1 MNHLLELRGLHK
13 SFARTEAL
21 RGVSLDVQPGEVVAV
36 TGPSGSGKSTLLH
49 CAAGVLVPEAGSVT
63 FAGQRL
69 HELDESA
76 RTRLRR
82 REIGLVL
89 QFGQL
94 VPELTAV
101 QNAALPLLLDG
112 TDRRTA
118 RTAALAWLE
127 RLGVAE
133 VADQV
138 PAELSGGESQRVA
151 VARALVT
158 GPRLV
163 CADEPTGA
171 LDTVAGERRADR
183 AAGRGPRGPHLVARG
198 DARQPGGRPRRPR
211 GRAEGRLPRVG
222 TAGGR
227 VVTTLALALGSY
239 RSGGRARA
247 SAIAACTAVVT
258 GLLLVAVS
266 VVGYTAVDGVEQTMP
281 GGSTV
286 FIGYGGDVANLLWDR
301 GVRPGVLLR
310 PAPDLPGA
318 PDVAPAGRATR
329 HRGARASSR
338 GAATRRR
345 HAPTGARDR
354 RVGGRHPGT
363 GRRRPRAAGPPRP
376 AHALRRR
383 RHAVVGR

>member
-21 RGVSLDVQPGEVVAV
+21 RGVSLDVRPGEVVAV

-69 HELDESA
+69 DELDESA

-94 VPELTAV
+94 VPDLTAV

-171 LDTVAGERRADR
+171 LDTVAGEVVLTELLAAVRDSDTSLLVVTHDNRVAARADR
-183 AAGRGPRGPHLVARG
+183 EVVLRDGSLATGQPVVA
-198 DARQPGGRPRRPR
+198 
-211 GRAEGRLPRVG
+211 
-222 TAGGR
+222 
-227 VVTTLALALGSY
+227 S
-239 RSGGRARA
+239 
-247 SAIAACTAVVT
+247 
-258 GLLLVAVS
+258 
-266 VVGYTAVDGVEQTMP
+266 
-281 GGSTV
+281 
-286 FIGYGGDVANLLWDR
+286 
-301 GVRPGVLLR
+301 
-310 PAPDLPGA
+310 
-318 PDVAPAGRATR
+318 
-329 HRGARASSR
+329 
-338 GAATRRR
+338 
-345 HAPTGARDR
+345 
-354 RVGGRHPGT
+354 
-363 GRRRPRAAGPPRP
+363 
-376 AHALRRR
+376 
-383 RHAVVGR
+383 